1 MNENKQQ
8 RKKEEDKHRFDL
20 AAKGSINLF
29 FVSWIP
35 EIIDKT
41 ADRASIFHAESV

>member
-8 RKKEEDKHRFDL
+8 RKKEKEKHRFDL
-20 AAKGSINLF
+20 TAKGSINILF
-29 FVSWIP
+29 VNWIF

-41 ADRASIFHAESV
+41 ADSASIFHAE